1 MPIRMT
7 VDTTAA
13 RPGPEA
19 EFSLSSLT
27 ETPVSQPQYRNT
39 PRSMPET
46 SAPALTPNGLNHS
59 SEMPVECGP
68 GLAYTLMSATTA
80 KMIRIDISKPSRIR
94 WVRAESS
101 MPFQQ
106 IHVSST
112 MKMTPR
118 MVTSSVLAAA
128 LSRPNS
134 WKP

>member
-7 VDTTAA
+7 VETTAA
-13 RPGPEA
+13 RPGPEE
-19 EFSLSSLT
+19 EFWLSSLT

-39 PRSMPET
+39 PSSIPET
-46 SAPALTPNGLNHS
+46 SVPALTPNGLNHS

-68 GLAYTLMSATTA
+68 GLAYTLISATTA
-80 KMIRIDISKPSRIR
+80 KTTRMVISKPSRIC

-106 IHVSST
+106 IQVSST

-118 MVTSSVLAAA
+118 IVTSSVLAAA
-128 LSRPNS
+128 ASRPNS
-134 WKP
+134 WK